1 MLEPDVYDEGRK
13 GAPSEDAPTIGTV
26 IRRLRREKSM
36 SLKELS
42 AASGV
47 SIGMLSQVE
56 RNLTSPSVRVLTAI
70 RGALGAPLTALFQ
83 DAGAEPADPAF
94 VRRGGHRPIL
104 ELGHLR
110 KELLSAGTSHNIQF
124 MILHIG
130 PNGSSGNTP
139 LSYPAEKGGLV
150 LSGELLLKVG
160 AEEALL
166 SEGDAFAFNSSL
178 EHSFRNPGNTATKV
192 LWIIGAVPLDRHL

>member
-1 MLEPDVYDEGRK
+1 MLERNEYNNRK
-13 GAPSEDAPTIGTV
+13 SKPPEDASTIGAV
-26 IRRLRREKSM
+26 FRRLRREKGM
-36 SLKELS
+36 SLQELS

-47 SIGMLSQVE
+47 SVGMLSQVE
-56 RNLTSPSVRVLTAI
+56 RNLANPSVRVVTAI

-83 DAGAEPADPAF
+83 DVAAEPADPGF
-94 VRRGGHRPIL
+94 VRRGGHRPVL

-124 MILHIG
+124 MILHID

-150 LSGELLLKVG
+150 LSGEFVLKVG
-160 AEEALL
+160 DEEALL
-166 SEGDAFAFNSSL
+166 SEGDAFAFDSSML
-178 EHSFRNPGNTATKV
+178 HSFRNPGNTTTKV
-192 LWIIGAVPLDRHL
+192 LWIIGAVELDRHL